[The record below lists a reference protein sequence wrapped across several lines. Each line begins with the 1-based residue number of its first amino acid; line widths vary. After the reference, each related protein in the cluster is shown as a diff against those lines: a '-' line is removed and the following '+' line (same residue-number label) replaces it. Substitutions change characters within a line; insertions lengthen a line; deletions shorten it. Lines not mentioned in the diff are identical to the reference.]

1 MKNVAPYIRTQLAT
15 LLNNTITYD
24 AQLIPAYSGEG
35 EVRAYQI
42 IIASQNGNPDNNYR
56 DAFVNGFEQVI
67 EIVSEQAN
75 NTNSHVDAI
84 GEQVMLKIKPAPNT
98 TGLADSA
105 SFKVLRA
112 TLIGQTYLSEPS
124 GEGTNINRLILR
136 YSFQLSQL

>member
-1 MKNVAPYIRTQLAT
+1 MKNVAPYIREGLVT

-84 GEQVMLKIKPAPNT
+84 GEQTMALITPTRQA

-105 SFKVLRA
+105 DFITVNAR
-112 TLIGQTYLSEPS
+112 LIGQTYLGEPS
-124 GEGTNINRLILR
+124 GEGTFINRLILR
-136 YSFQLSQL
+136 YSFLITQL